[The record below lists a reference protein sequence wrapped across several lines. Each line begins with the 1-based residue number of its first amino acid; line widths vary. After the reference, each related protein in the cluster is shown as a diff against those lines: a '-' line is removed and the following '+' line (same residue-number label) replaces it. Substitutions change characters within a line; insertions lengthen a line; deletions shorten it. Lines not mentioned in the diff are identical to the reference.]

1 MIRGITSMDKYD
13 FIKQLEAE
21 LAGLSEEERNSAVS
35 YYKELFEDAGND
47 KVQELIENLGSPQ
60 EIAENI
66 KRESGAV
73 TVSEKPDGSS
83 NTEKV
88 NIKDKEPQPHIE
100 KRRDGGTILLL
111 TIILIL
117 TSPVWLSL
125 VAAFYAVVFAL
136 LCVIIVLAL
145 VFGII
150 GIAGIVSGFS
160 TIFAVPPVGM
170 VLLGLGLVFTAIT
183 LMCAPFL
190 CKGAFGVCRA
200 IINGTVSVFH
210 SIFYRRETAV

>member
-1 MIRGITSMDKYD
+1 MDKYD

-21 LAGLSEEERNSAVS
+21 LSGLSEEERNSAVS

-47 KVQELIENLGSPQ
+47 KVQELIENLGSPH

-66 KRESGAV
+66 KRESGTVAAV
-73 TVSEKPDGSS
+73 DKSDNSAK
-83 NTEKV
+83 TEEV
-88 NIKDKEPQPHIE
+88 NIKDKEPQPRTE
-100 KRRDGGTILLL
+100 KRRDGGTVLLL

-117 TSPVWLSL
+117 TSPVWFSF
-125 VAAFYAVVFAL
+125 VIAFYAIAFAL
-136 LCVIIVLAL
+136 LCVIVVLAL

-160 TIFAVPPVGM
+160 TIFAAPPVGM
-170 VLLGLGLVFTAIT
+170 VLLGLGLVFTALT

-190 CKGAFGVCRA
+190 CKGAFGICRA
-200 IINGTVSVFH
+200 VINGTVSVFH
-210 SIFYRRETAV
+210 SIFYRREAAA